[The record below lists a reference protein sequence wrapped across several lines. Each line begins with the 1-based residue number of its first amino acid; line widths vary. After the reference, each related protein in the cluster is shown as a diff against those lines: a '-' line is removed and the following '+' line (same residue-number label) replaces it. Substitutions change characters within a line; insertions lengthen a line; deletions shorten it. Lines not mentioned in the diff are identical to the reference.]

1 MNEAPIIKGLLEVI
15 NPTSEI
21 MFIIRNI
28 RVNLLLPKFFNIP
41 ELFAR
46 RIRVRSEAS
55 VYKIPTKFSLI
66 IWVKKTELIYAEIE
80 ICKAKMKASV
90 YILFIFDDF
99 IFDLSN
105 T

>member
-46 RIRVRSEAS
+46 
-55 VYKIPTKFSLI
+55 K
-66 IWVKKTELIYAEIE
+66 YA
-80 ICKAKMKASV
+80 KQK
-90 YILFIFDDF
+90 
-99 IFDLSN
+99 
-105 T
+105 